1 MTSKTRENLIRKG
14 MTVAQ
19 SKMFQEDKV
28 WSRYS
33 NDKVDIGETLAR
45 VTRTL
50 TKALPLDRA
59 LSALSIGSSNEPQFR
74 LLETAFRSGLY
85 LLDIEQEALEV
96 VRERILRQRTD
107 HVYTIAGDFREI
119 LGDSA
124 STQDFVCSALGGCR
138 MDLVT
143 LHHSLYYCEAVRWN
157 RLFRNLLREVLSERG
172 AIHAVLMAP
181 DSSEF
186 GTTGWLYEHFA
197 SRFCGHHN
205 EQDLQALGQ
214 AIRDSEEAAGC
225 QVITKQSRVHFNADQ
240 FEKFMSVV
248 WMILLYPSV
257 HNFSDEQRQEITAFM
272 LDEFWAKQRPLW
284 QLQDHLV
291 IYRGIGFPGLI

>member
-1 MTSKTRENLIRKG
+1 MQTSTRRQLIRKG
-14 MTVAQ
+14 MMVAE
-19 SKMFQEDKV
+19 SKMFQEDKI

-50 TKALPLDRA
+50 HKTLPLDNA

-85 LLDIEQEALEV
+85 LLDIEQEALQV
-96 VRERILRQRTD
+96 VRERILRQRTN

-119 LGDSA
+119 LSDSH
-124 STQDFVCSALGGCR
+124 SSQQFVSSALGGSR
-138 MDLVT
+138 MELVT
-143 LHHSLYYCEAVRWN
+143 LHHSLYYCEANRWLS
-157 RLFRNLLREVLSERG
+157 LFSNLLRHVLFERG

-181 DSSEF
+181 DNSEF

-197 SRFCGHHN
+197 SRFFGHHN
-205 EQDLQALGQ
+205 EQDLQVLGGQ
-214 AIRDSEEAAGC
+214 IRAAEEAADC
-225 QVITKQSRVHFNADQ
+225 QVLMKQSRIHFSADD
-240 FEKFMSVV
+240 FEKFMAVV

-257 HNFSDEQRQEITAFM
+257 HPYSEEQRREITTFM
-272 LDEFWAKQRPLW
+272 MDEFWAKQRPLW

-291 IYRGIGFPGLI
+291 IYRGIPFPGLI

>member
-1 MTSKTRENLIRKG
+1 
-14 MTVAQ
+14 MTVAE

-33 NDKVDIGETLAR
+33 NDKIDIGEALAR

-50 TKALPLDRA
+50 YKAFPLDKA

-85 LLDIEQEALEV
+85 LLDIEQEALQV

-107 HVYTIAGDFREI
+107 HVYTIAGDFRQI
-119 LGDSA
+119 LCDSRSA
-124 STQDFVCSALGGCR
+124 QEFVCSALGGSR
-138 MDLVT
+138 MELVT
-143 LHHSLYYCEAVRWN
+143 LHHSLYYCEFKRWLS
-157 RLFRNLLREVLSERG
+157 LFVNILRHVLGERG

-181 DSSEF
+181 DQNEF

-205 EQDLQALGQ
+205 EQDLQILGRQFQ
-214 AIRDSEEAAGC
+214 AVEEAADC
-225 QVITKQSRVHFNADQ
+225 QVMMKQSRIHFAADD
-240 FEKFMSVV
+240 FEKFMAVV
-248 WMILLYPSV
+248 WMILLYPGV
-257 HNFSDEQRQEITAFM
+257 HQYSEEQRREITEFM
-272 LDEFWAKQRPLW
+272 MDEFWAKQRPLW

-291 IYRGIGFPGLI
+291 IYRRIPFAGLI

>member
-1 MTSKTRENLIRKG
+1 
-14 MTVAQ
+14 MTVAE

-50 TKALPLDRA
+50 HKTLPLERA

-85 LLDIEQEALEV
+85 LLDIEREALQV

-107 HVYTIAGDFREI
+107 HVYTIAGDFRQT
-119 LGDSA
+119 LCDSESA
-124 STQDFVCSALGGCR
+124 RQFVCSALGGSR

-143 LHHSLYYCEAVRWN
+143 LHHSLYYCEASRWN
-157 RLFRNLLREVLSERG
+157 SLFRNLLRDVLAERG

-181 DSSEF
+181 DSREF
-186 GTTGWLYEHFA
+186 GTTGWLYERFA
-197 SRFCGHHN
+197 SRFFGHHN
-205 EQDLQALGQ
+205 EQDLQALGRG
-214 AIRDSEEAAGC
+214 IRDAEEAADC
-225 QVITKQSRVHFNADQ
+225 QIIMKQSRIHFTADD
-240 FEKFMSVV
+240 FEKFMAVV
-248 WMILLYPSV
+248 WMILLCPSV
-257 HNFSDEQRQEITAFM
+257 HNFSDEQRQEITEFM
-272 LDEFWAKQRPLW
+272 MDEFWAKRRPLW

-291 IYRGIGFPGLI
+291 IYRGVEFPGLI

>member
-1 MTSKTRENLIRKG
+1 MTSTRRQLIRKG
-14 MTVAQ
+14 MAVAE

-50 TKALPLDRA
+50 HKAFPIDSP

-85 LLDIEQEALEV
+85 LLDIEHEALQV

-107 HVYTIAGDFREI
+107 HVYTVAGDFREI
-119 LGDSA
+119 LCDSH
-124 STQDFVCSALGGCR
+124 SSQQFVCSALGGSR
-138 MDLVT
+138 MQLVT
-143 LHHSLYYCEAVRWN
+143 LHHSLYYCEANRWLS
-157 RLFRNLLREVLSERG
+157 LFSNLLRDVLSERG

-197 SRFCGHHN
+197 SRFFGHHN
-205 EQDLQALGQ
+205 EQDLQQLGRQVRAL
-214 AIRDSEEAAGC
+214 DEAADC
-225 QVITKQSRVHFNADQ
+225 QLLMKQSRIHFSADD
-240 FEKFMSVV
+240 FEKFMAVV
-248 WMILLYPSV
+248 WMILLYPGV
-257 HNFSDEQRQEITAFM
+257 HRFSEEQRREITAFM
-272 LDEFWAKQRPLW
+272 FDEFWAKQRPLW
-284 QLQDHLV
+284 QLQDHVV
-291 IYRGIGFPGLI
+291 IYRGIPFPGLI